1 MFKYIYVIFLFFFS
15 CNIYSQNLHYFKKNY
30 IENKINENNNLINL
44 TKEKKSLRWL
54 SLLPSVSISS
64 TWDPFTQIY
73 RPTVNFGIS
82 LHNIS
87 NYIQLSN
94 RNRIEREKLAI
105 SLHEQLHRELNQI
118 DSEILD
124 LQKDSIALVYELQN
138 ITLLEELYNIK
149 NKQYE
154 ENKINLEE
162 KIKYQMNLN
171 NSRNSFEIKKL
182 NYANRREKLINKLK
196 KDLHHT
202 DDKP

>member
-1 MFKYIYVIFLFFFS
+1 MFKYIYIIFLFFFS
-15 CNIYSQNLHYFKKNY
+15 YNIYSQNLYYFKKNY

-87 NYIQLSN
+87 NYIHLAN

-105 SLHEQLHRELNQI
+105 SLQDQLHREIISI
-118 DSEILD
+118 DSEIID
-124 LQKDSIALVYELQN
+124 IQRDSIALVYEEKNLD
-138 ITLLEELYNIK
+138 LLEELYTIK

-171 NSRNSFEIKKL
+171 NSRNSFELRKL
-182 NYANRREKLINKLK
+182 NYANRRDKLINKLK
-196 KDLHHT
+196 KDLHHR

>member
-1 MFKYIYVIFLFFFS
+1 MR
-15 CNIYSQNLHYFKKNY
+15 
-30 IENKINENNNLINL
+30 KINLIS
-44 TKEKKSLRWL
+44 EKKSLRWL

-105 SLHEQLHRELNQI
+105 SLQDQLHREIISI
-118 DSEILD
+118 DSEIID
-124 LQKDSIALVYELQN
+124 IQRDSIALVYEEKNLD
-138 ITLLEELYNIK
+138 LLEELYTIK
-149 NKQYE
+149 TKQYE

-162 KIKYQMNLN
+162 KIKYQINLN
-171 NSRNSFEIKKL
+171 NSRNSFEIRRL
-182 NYANRREKLINKLK
+182 NYAKRRDKLINKLK
-196 KDLHHT
+196 KDLHLST
-202 DDKP
+202 DNKP

>member
-1 MFKYIYVIFLFFFS
+1 MFKYIYIIFLFFFS
-15 CNIYSQNLHYFKKNY
+15 YNIYSQNLYYFKKKY

-105 SLHEQLHRELNQI
+105 SLQDQLQREIISI

-124 LQKDSIALVYELQN
+124 IQRDSIALVYEEKNLD
-138 ITLLEELYNIK
+138 LLA
-149 NKQYE
+149 
-154 ENKINLEE
+154 
-162 KIKYQMNLN
+162 
-171 NSRNSFEIKKL
+171 S
-182 NYANRREKLINKLK
+182 A
-196 KDLHHT
+196 
-202 DDKP
+202 